1 MAMRSSDFPELLDT
15 PLRKI
20 FYLSLKSTPPEYVR
34 WVNIVE
40 TKRAYEDDLRMAEF
54 GSIPQH
60 TEGDSV
66 LFEDALEGSTKR
78 YTPLPFALGYVITQ
92 QMREDDQHGIM
103 VRMTEGLRESF
114 RNLFEVQAYSLL
126 NNSTST
132 SDARYTGFDSL
143 ALLNTAHTNLGN
155 VDTQANKPSTDVT
168 LSQTALEA
176 AVKTIHAW
184 TGEKGLPAFFRP
196 ELAIVDGNDQFLAA
210 KLLRNAMRYDSA
222 NFEENW
228 TRQGPDSN
236 GIGTYIASRY
246 FSATNQWFILSP
258 KKQHDL
264 NMFIRVHPQFETTID
279 FATGNFQAKGRTR
292 LITSFGRWPG
302 IYGSKGY

>member
-1 MAMRSSDFPELLDT
+1 MRSSDFPELLDT

-40 TKRAYEDDLRMAEF
+40 TKRAFEDDLRMAEF
-54 GSIPQH
+54 GAIPQH

-78 YTPLPFALGYVITQ
+78 YTPNPFALGYVITQ

-103 VRMTEGLRESF
+103 VRMTQGLRESF

-126 NNSTST
+126 NNSVST
-132 SDARYTGFDSL
+132 SDARFVGFDSL
-143 ALLNTAHTNLGN
+143 ALLDTAHTNLGN
-155 VDTQANKPSTDVT
+155 SDTQANEPSTAVT

-176 AVKTIHAW
+176 AVVAIHGW

-196 ELAIVDGNDQFLAA
+196 ELAIVDSNDQFLAA
-210 KLLRNAMRYDSA
+210 KLLRNAMRYDSG
-222 NFEENW
+222 NWEENW

-246 FSATNQWFILSP
+246 FTSSNQWFILCP

-302 IYGSKGY
+302 IYGSKGF